1 MNTLESA
8 AFAAWPAF
16 EERDLYGWHLRYA
29 EGYTKRANSANSTS
43 ASLDLGADQVAHIE
57 RLYRQRGLPAIFR
70 LTSLDAPPNTDSL
83 LASQGY
89 RFTDLSLVM
98 VAPLSVEPL
107 ATALKLA
114 PDAQSWLNDFQKVSG
129 KLDPDQAIHL
139 ELLQAIQNPC
149 AFAVEHSGDVPIC
162 CGLGVCV
169 NDQLGLFDV
178 ATNPAY
184 QGRGLA
190 KKLCSSLLA
199 WGRQSGAQSAFLQ
212 VTGSNT
218 TAIRLYESLGFR
230 RAYHYWYR
238 VQA

>member
-1 MNTLESA
+1 MNSLESA

-16 EERDLYGWHLRYA
+16 EERDLDGWHLRFT

-43 ASLDLGADQVAHIE
+43 TSVELDAGRLAHIE
-57 RLYRQRGLPAIFR
+57 RLYRQSGLPTIFR
-70 LTSLDAPPNTDSL
+70 LTSLDAPPNTDSF
-83 LASQGY
+83 LASKAY

-98 VAPLSVEPL
+98 VAPLSVESEASAPNL
-107 ATALKLA
+107 V
-114 PDAQSWLNDFQKVSG
+114 PDAQTWLNAFQKVSG

-139 ELLQAIQNPC
+139 ELLQAIQSPC
-149 AFAVEHSGDVPIC
+149 AFAVEHAGEEPIC

-169 NDQLGLFDV
+169 QDQLGLFDV
-178 ATNPAY
+178 ATSPAY

-190 KKLCSSLLA
+190 KKLCASLLA
-199 WGRQSGAQSAFLQ
+199 WGRQSGAKSVFLQ

-238 VQA
+238 VQV